1 MKKIQQRPRNFHYKT
16 PKDALK
22 CLYML
27 VIVINSVFKLGR
39 NYYSQTFLEECKY
52 KTTEQVLKS
61 LINEDVENSDD
72 NDDNDDE

>member
-1 MKKIQQRPRNFHYKT
+1 
-16 PKDALK
+16 
-22 CLYML
+22 ML